1 MQTAHIKQSE
11 PCHGPLVTLLDH
23 GDPSKIT
30 SCKRTEEDGAARQH
44 GLHIGEKSGD
54 AVRPATGGVPRRNVD
69 SHTLLVS
76 TPAVTSYS

>member
-1 MQTAHIKQSE
+1 
-11 PCHGPLVTLLDH
+11 
-23 GDPSKIT
+23 
-30 SCKRTEEDGAARQH
+30 
-44 GLHIGEKSGD
+44 LHIGEKSGD